1 MSENQ
6 LLLELS
12 KIDEARTELRS
23 KMKAIREE
31 WLSYETKL
39 IGLNLE
45 RDKIQDKLAKIKNS
59 Y

>member
-1 MSENQ
+1 
-6 LLLELS
+6 
-12 KIDEARTELRS
+12 
-23 KMKAIREE
+23 MKAIREE